1 MICCI
6 LFKTNIKSNYPQI
19 TWLDSHNVPIKKH
32 IETIVETLPDGKR
45 KNTRSIL
52 RMKMSRSHHNTN
64 LTCEAQNSAES
75 SPGSTSIL
83 LRVEFAPTVTL
94 QHSPEVIRE
103 GDTVKYKC
111 LVSANPGNVSY
122 QWSVDG
128 DEQLLGGDHSVLV
141 LPGVTRS
148 SNTQIVK
155 CRVGNMIGYS
165 EETDTLDI
173 HCKS

>member
-1 MICCI
+1 M
-6 LFKTNIKSNYPQI
+6 
-19 TWLDSHNVPIKKH
+19 
-32 IETIVETLPDGKR
+32 R
-45 KNTRSIL
+45 RSQ
-52 RMKMSRSHHNTN
+52 HNTN

-75 SPGSTSIL
+75 SPRSTSIL
-83 LRVEFAPTVTL
+83 LGVEFAPTVTL

-141 LPGVTRS
+141 LPGVTRKS
-148 SNTQIVK
+148 HTNIVK
-155 CRVGNMIGYS
+155 CRVQNNIGYS
-165 EETDTLDI
+165 EETNTLNI
-173 HCKS
+173 QCE